1 MGKDVSVIGG
11 GAFAGSQTPGQAD
24 PGRRAEVWL
33 GLRWIRYKAIGPLT
47 GALDYIL
54 IVAASMAAGAGYHSF
69 LLGGNVPDLSP
80 YAGAGNIVA
89 ALFVLGV
96 ASRGNYNPSKIA
108 SARVQVKALVC
119 FWPLALL
126 SLALFLFLMKT
137 GQYFSRGTLIV
148 FGLSG
153 FFILLISRIWV
164 SSALKAAL
172 ARGAV
177 AGDRAITIADPEAVM
192 GLSQAKILQK
202 SGARE
207 IKRLLLPSLNSLD
220 YSDGLRLI
228 DRAVQ
233 FAKSNSIDCILLALH
248 WSDEYRRNLICERLQ
263 VLPISVRLLPDQN
276 IESIFSRTDRLGSE
290 FAIEIQRA
298 PLSPGEL
305 AVKRI
310 LDVVL
315 AGGLLIALLPFLLL
329 VSILIKLESPGPV
342 IFRQRRQGFNGR
354 QFTIFKFRSM
364 KVLEDG
370 RIIHQACQNDTRVT
384 RIGRFLRAT
393 SIDELP
399 QLINV
404 IHGQMSL
411 VGPRPHALAHDD
423 DYSMRIA
430 NYAYRQHVKPGVTG
444 WAQVNGFRGETST
457 LALMEQRVA
466 HDLWYVTNW
475 SFWLDLRIIT
485 RTVFEVLRGR
495 NAY

>member
-1 MGKDVSVIGG
+1 MEKDVSVIGRG
-11 GAFAGSQTPGQAD
+11 DFAGSRMPAD
-24 PGRRAEVWL
+24 PGRKAEAAL
-33 GLRWIRYKAIGPLT
+33 GFRWIHYKAIGQLT
-47 GALDYIL
+47 GALDYVL
-54 IVAASMAAGAGYHSF
+54 IVTASVAAGAGYHYI
-69 LLGGNVPDLSP
+69 LLRANIPDLSP
-80 YAGAGNIVA
+80 YVGAGNIVA

-96 ASRGNYNPSKIA
+96 ASRGNYKPSKIA
-108 SARVQVKALVC
+108 SARVQLKALVL
-119 FWPLALL
+119 FWPLALS
-126 SLALFLFLMKT
+126 SLALFLFLLKT
-137 GQYFSRGTLIV
+137 GQFFSRGSVVI
-148 FGLSG
+148 FGILG
-153 FFILLISRIWV
+153 FFILLVSRFWISSV
-164 SSALKAAL
+164 LKAAL
-172 ARGAV
+172 ARGAI
-177 AGDRAITIADPEAVM
+177 AGDRAITIADPEAVL
-192 GLSQAKILQK
+192 GLSQTKILQK

-207 IKRLLLPSLNSLD
+207 IKRLLLPSLTSSN
-220 YSDGLRLI
+220 YSEGLRLI
-228 DRAVQ
+228 DQAVQ
-233 FAKSNSIDCILLALH
+233 FAKSNSIDCVLLALR

-263 VLPISVRLLPDQN
+263 VLPVSVRLLPDQN

-298 PLSPGEL
+298 PLSGAEL
-305 AVKRI
+305 AVKRT

-315 AGGLLIALLPFLLL
+315 AGGLLVVLLPFLLL
-329 VSILIKLESPGPV
+329 VGLLIKLESPGPV

-370 RIIHQACQNDTRVT
+370 RVIHQACQNDTRVT

-404 IHGQMSL
+404 LRGQMSL

-444 WAQVNGFRGETST
+444 WAQVNGFRGETIT

-466 HDLWYVTNW
+466 HDLWYVKNW
-475 SFWLDLRIIT
+475 SFWLDLRIVT